1 MFNIKNQVGIK
12 GSFSGRVIK
21 PNKPNVIIP
30 KQPNIILDQGLDFIA
45 TRSDWA
51 RYCHIGTDG
60 TAPTV
65 GDQQLTGYVNRVP
78 STTTLFVDKTLSSP
92 YKITL
97 RQVFFFDKGEATGSI
112 KEIGLGGD
120 LREGLTTRA
129 LTKDELGNP
138 RPYVVTDDDSLEITY
153 DLEFSFLSSDIN
165 WSILEDAVTYSGVI
179 RSANVDQIL
188 PSITI
193 PNSITKVEVFSGAI
207 GDITYQPTGERATPS
222 TFVLEPYVAG
232 QHKRVATI
240 SFSANVANFATG
252 IASIL
257 WRDNLCEYQAS
268 VSPAIDKTSKKL
280 DLQLET
286 SWGRTP

>member
-1 MFNIKNQVGIK
+1 MFNFKNKVGIK
-12 GSFSGRVIK
+12 GSFSGKVVNNGNTK
-21 PNKPNVIIP
+21 EVIP
-30 KQPNIILDQGLDFIA
+30 KQCNLILDQGLDFIA

-51 RYCHIGTDG
+51 RYCHIGNDSTSPD
-60 TAPTV
+60 V
-65 GDQQLTGYVNRVP
+65 SDQSLGGYINRVV
-78 STTTLFVDKTLSSP
+78 SSSTLFVDKTLTAP
-92 YKITL
+92 YKLTI
-97 RQVFFFDKGEATGSI
+97 RQVFLFPAGQATGSI
-112 KEIGLGGD
+112 KEVGLGGD

-129 LTKDELGNP
+129 LTKDDQGNP
-138 RPYVVTDDDSLEITY
+138 RPYIISDEDSLEIIY
-153 DLEFSFLSSDIN
+153 DLEFTFLSSDIP

-179 RSANVDQIL
+179 RSANVDQII

-193 PNSITKVEVFSGAI
+193 PNTINRVEVFSGTI
-207 GDITYQPTGERATPS
+207 GDITYQPTGERASPS

-232 QHKRVATI
+232 EHKRVATV
-240 SFSANVANFATG
+240 SFSGSAANFVGG
-252 IASIL
+252 IQSIL